1 MNQLELS
8 GVIDPRAER
17 WTLTIERD
25 EYTEN
30 PREWENLGKFFTR
43 SARYVES
50 EFKHES
56 AVNFYDLTLDEVEK
70 KLKKQGYICARVSV
84 YDHSGVNIYI
94 GRPCC
99 RWDSG
104 YIGLYVVNKQRAR
117 EWFNVKRITTRLKKK
132 ILDTMESEV
141 NTFNNWLNGNIFY
154 FNVERNG
161 EQLDSC
167 GGFIA
172 DSERDALDSMMEYL
186 PDELTRAFN
195 VEEIRKLAG
204 V

>member
-30 PREWENLGKFFTR
+30 PREWENLGEFFTR

-50 EFKHES
+50 ELDS
-56 AVNFYDLTLDEVEK
+56 TLDFSDYTLEELEK
-70 KLKKQGYICARVSV
+70 ALEKQGYICARVSV
-84 YDHSGVNIYI
+84 YDHSGVRVYL
-94 GRPCC
+94 GSPCC

-117 EWFNVKRITTRLKKK
+117 DWLNVKRITTRIKKK
-132 ILDTMESEV
+132 IFDIMESEV

-186 PDELTRAFN
+186 PEELTHAFN